1 MNQLTE
7 KMVILIQKHIN
18 SDSFWQNSIQNVIQ
32 EMFGT
37 NLIQNTIQ
45 YQNFPAN
52 SIQNIIQYPK
62 IQKLDSKF
70 EIWLI

>member
-52 SIQNIIQYPK
+52 SIQNILFN
-62 IQKLDSKF
+62 IQKYKN
-70 EIWLI
+70 LIQNLKYD

>member
-52 SIQNIIQYPK
+52 SIKNIK
-62 IQKLDSKF
+62 WLKLKAKRK
-70 EIWLI
+70 